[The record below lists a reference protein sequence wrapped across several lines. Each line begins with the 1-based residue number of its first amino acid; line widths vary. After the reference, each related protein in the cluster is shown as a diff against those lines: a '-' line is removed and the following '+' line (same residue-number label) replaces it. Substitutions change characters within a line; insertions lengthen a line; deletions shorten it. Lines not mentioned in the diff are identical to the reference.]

1 MDPHQPAA
9 IPLMSR
15 AEIDELLA
23 RLREQELLNPPEPP
37 QGQGA
42 LLAYY
47 QQLNRRL
54 ELALQ
59 IRIEQLLRPNRPI
72 ENMENLV
79 LRGLNQLPLQFQ
91 ARQPLNLALQLPNQF
106 NAGLAPPNAAIPFL
120 NRLFFPP
127 APPPLAP
134 LAPPPPPQNPQLQQ
148 EHYAPILRRLIEQDE
163 PAPERRELR
172 GLEADD
178 LFLRRR
184 NDGPRPPPQPQ
195 QDYFPALRRLLQH
208 GVQARERR
216 EEANEPR
223 LRRGNGDDE
232 PQIKRAR
239 PTPQNQN
246 PAPQNLNPAPQNLN
260 PAPQNL
266 DPAPQNLNPVPQ
278 NLNPVPQN
286 VEDLCQALGMVFQIV
301 GPPVLNPNLAPQF
314 LDPAPPP
321 VEKRIQD
328 FKTFIIQYEYYKR
341 SSPEAVV
348 DNFKKIQYFLQDKEK
363 TNQLPALHNI
373 AVLQPLGPSDAAEG
387 PSDAAEGPSRVV
399 KAARADEVDSDS
411 DDDELE
417 DNISYPMGHR
427 DIRLIKHMY
436 GQLALMDVES
446 RFPIRETTPIDIQEL
461 IDFLPIQSIIDV
473 PLHRQAVGDVP
484 HIIVSHSYRRITLY
498 IDALNKRYL
507 PVFEYWN
514 TEGGCLFLH
523 NDTVRFVKGT
533 KYQTLAAKHLLWIL
547 RNQCATSPVN
557 IIKYYHPPYNRFDQ
571 PTWSFRSFLRKIG
584 KALENETKIV
594 NLELEVPKYNGKPEE
609 GAKLLN
615 LILPRFRVLWK
626 AELTTWDDTELLA
639 AKGLRIDDNFI
650 LLGEHLKPEEGAAW
664 LEANRLLFEKRS
676 FRLVDDKE
684 ANFDFLFHPNR
695 RNLGIRLEEW
705 ELDRIIDVYNRKGG
719 GMNVSSCEIEYVHGV
734 DMELDEQI
742 VAQKTNSLDL
752 AGGKIQIT
760 FRPADEN
767 NRACLRIAQVR
778 NG

>member
-1 MDPHQPAA
+1 MDPHQPGA
-9 IPLMSR
+9 IPPMSR
-15 AEIDELLA
+15 AQIDELLA

-79 LRGLNQLPLQFQ
+79 LRGLNQLALQFQ
-91 ARQPLNLALQLPNQF
+91 ARQPLNLAFQLPNQF
-106 NAGLAPPNAAIPFL
+106 NAGQVPVNAAIPFL
-120 NRLFFPP
+120 NRLFLPP

-148 EHYAPILRRLIEQDE
+148 GHYAPILRRLIEQDE

-184 NDGPRPPPQPQ
+184 NDGPRLSPQPQ
-195 QDYFPALRRLLQH
+195 QDRHDPMLRRLLQQ
-208 GVQARERR
+208 GVQAPGRR
-216 EEANEPR
+216 EEAN
-223 LRRGNGDDE
+223 DE

-239 PTPQNQN
+239 PASQNQN

-266 DPAPQNLNPVPQ
+266 NPVPQ
-278 NLNPVPQN
+278 NLNPAPQN
-286 VEDLCQALGMVFQIV
+286 LNPAPQTLEDRLCQVLGMALQIV

-314 LDPAPPP
+314 LNPAPQNLDPAPQNQNPAPQNLNPANQNLDPAPQNLDVAHQLLYMALQIVGPPQIPADQYPP
-321 VEKRIQD
+321 VEKRIKD
-328 FKTFIIQYEYYKR
+328 FQTLIIQYEYFKR
-341 SSPEAVV
+341 SSPEAVL
-348 DNFKKIQYFLQDKEK
+348 DNFKKIQYFFQDKEK

-387 PSDAAEGPSRVV
+387 PSDAAEGPSDAAEGSSRVV

-411 DDDELE
+411 DSDDDELE
-417 DNISYPMGHR
+417 DNLSYPMGHR
-427 DIRLIKHMY
+427 GIRLVKHMY

-446 RFPIRETTPIDIQEL
+446 RFPIRETSPFDIQEL

-484 HIIVSHSYRRITLY
+484 HIIVGHSYRRITLY

-514 TEGGCLFLH
+514 TDGGCLFIH

-547 RNQCATSPVN
+547 RNQCTSSPVN
-557 IIKYYHPPYNRFDQ
+557 IIKYSHSPYNRVDP
-571 PTWSFRSFLRKIG
+571 PTWPFRSFLRKIG

-594 NLELEVPKYNGKPEE
+594 NLELEVPKYKGEPEE
-609 GAKLLN
+609 GAKLLE

-639 AKGLRIDDNFI
+639 AKGLRIDDPFI
-650 LLGEHLKPEEGAAW
+650 
-664 LEANRLLFEKRS
+664 RS
-676 FRLVDDKE
+676 GFS
-684 ANFDFLFHPNR
+684 
-695 RNLGIRLEEW
+695 W
-705 ELDRIIDVYNRKGG
+705 W
-719 GMNVSSCEIEYVHGV
+719 
-734 DMELDEQI
+734 
-742 VAQKTNSLDL
+742 
-752 AGGKIQIT
+752 
-760 FRPADEN
+760 
-767 NRACLRIAQVR
+767 
-778 NG
+778 